1 VWEVANVNSSA
12 AISWTAVWDTLGLDL
27 NDPVIEARAFSQGI
41 GSANARLQP
50 PPPPA
55 VDLKVS
61 GGGKV
66 PGEAPP
72 AEGVKEATFGFHVTS
87 RQGVIQ
93 GQMQFRD
100 HETRVQ
106 IRAIL
111 FDSLSVEGPGC
122 AFSGLAEVTRDGAT
136 HVEAFTV
143 SCEDNGTPGAGNDV
157 FHIVTDSYQGGGV
170 LTGGNIQV
178 NDN

>member
-1 VWEVANVNSSA
+1 V
-12 AISWTAVWDTLGLDL
+12 T
-27 NDPVIEARAFSQGI
+27 
-41 GSANARLQP
+41 
-50 PPPPA
+50 
-55 VDLKVS
+55 

-66 PGEAPP
+66 PGELPP

-93 GQMQFRD
+93 GQMHYRD
-100 HETRVQ
+100 HETRMQ

-111 FDSLSVEGPGC
+111 FDSLSVEGNSC
-122 AFSGLAEVTRDGAT
+122 AFSGLAEVTRNGT
-136 HVEAFTV
+136 TQVESFTV
-143 SCEDNGTPGAGNDV
+143 TCEDNGTPGAGNDV

-178 NDN
+178 TGN